1 MGWKERGTLGSR
13 KGKARSRRIKINI
26 EIEDEDERI
35 QGRKT
40 KSFRIG
46 NTEEKSEWRRSS

>member
-13 KGKARSRRIKINI
+13 KGKARSRRIKIN
-26 EIEDEDERI
+26 IEDEDERI

>member
-13 KGKARSRRIKINI
+13 KGKARSRRLKIN
-26 EIEDEDERI
+26 IEDEDERI